1 MQTLIE
7 DLKFGVR
14 MLAKNPGFSLIA
26 IITLALGI
34 GANSTIF
41 SWINSTLLNPLP
53 GVSRTGDLLT
63 LTSGGTE
70 TSPHVF
76 SYPDYLDLRSRTKTL
91 SGVLAASLY
100 PIDLTGVGKPERIWG
115 QMVSANYFGL
125 LGVRPIL
132 GRGFLPE
139 EESKPGG
146 AAVAVISYRMWQLR
160 YGGDPHILGKQLNLN
175 RHPFVVVGVT
185 PAVFQGSQTGLRSEI
200 WIPLTMEEDITQSA
214 QLLQGRDK
222 NWLLLMGR
230 LAPGEK
236 ANDARL
242 ELDILMQQIAREFPA
257 THTGA
262 VHCGVY
268 PLWKAPGGAN
278 AYFYVLLP
286 LLLAIA
292 GVVLLLACA
301 NVANLMLVRSV
312 ARRREMAIRL
322 SLGASRWRLV
332 KQMMV
337 ESLLLALAGA
347 GLAMLATIWTAGT
360 FTKFIPPT
368 GIPLGLN
375 VQADRTVLFA
385 TLLISLMTAVVFG
398 TLPALRSSRLAPA
411 DVLKEEGGA
420 TGGGIRKARLST
432 ALVVAQISMSLLLLV
447 CAGLIARGFRDAQ
460 RFNPGF
466 NPNHMLLM
474 TYDLF
479 SSGYTDEQTA
489 EFDRELQTRLE
500 HLPGVQSAA
509 LADWIPMGFALSSRK
524 VAPQGYVAQPHEDM
538 DVETASV
545 SPGYFKTMEIP
556 VLAGRD
562 FTASDDAKS
571 QSVMIVNRTFA
582 ERYWQG
588 RSAIGM
594 QVDIAGKMWTVIG
607 IAQSSDYDDLNETP
621 QPFFYRPLSQDP
633 SAITAIH
640 VRTFDDPMA
649 LAKTVESTVHELN
662 ADLPIYDTT
671 TMSSRV
677 EIASTGE
684 RIAGTFVGVFGLL
697 ALVLAAVGIYGVV
710 AYVTRQ
716 RTHEFGIRIALGAR
730 PGDVLGLVLNQ
741 GLRVTL
747 LGVGIG
753 VGLAAL
759 LTRFIVSLIFT
770 VSPRDP
776 WVFAGVSL
784 MLCAVAL
791 AACYLPARRAAK
803 VDPLVALRYE

>member
-1 MQTLIE
+1 MQTLLE
-7 DLKFGVR
+7 DLKFGAR
-14 MLAKNPGFSLIA
+14 MLRKNPGFSLVA
-26 IITLALGI
+26 VITLALGI

-53 GVSRTGDLLT
+53 GVSRTGELLT
-63 LTSGGTE
+63 LTAGGTE

-115 QMVSANYFGL
+115 QMVSANYFDL

-132 GRGFLPE
+132 GRGFSPDE
-139 EESKPGG
+139 EGKPGG
-146 AAVAVISYRMWQLR
+146 AAVAVISYRMWRLR
-160 YGGDPHILGKQLNLN
+160 YGGDSRVLGKQLNLN
-175 RHPFVVVGVT
+175 RHPFVIVGVA
-185 PAVFQGSQTGLRSEI
+185 PAVFQGSQTGLRSEV
-200 WIPLTMEEDITQSA
+200 WIPLVMEQDITQNA
-214 QLLQGRDK
+214 QLLQDRGR

-236 ANDARL
+236 ASDARP
-242 ELDILMQQIAREFPA
+242 ELDLLMQQIARQFPEA
-257 THTGA
+257 HPA
-262 VHCGVY
+262 EIHCGVY
-268 PLWKAPGGAN
+268 PLWHAPGGAN

-322 SLGASRWRLV
+322 SLGASRSRLV
-332 KQMMV
+332 QQMMV
-337 ESLLLALAGA
+337 ESLLLALGGA
-347 GLAMLATIWTAGT
+347 ALAMLATIWTAGT
-360 FTKFIPPT
+360 FMKFIPPA

-375 VQADRTVLFA
+375 VQADKTVLFT
-385 TLLISLMTAVVFG
+385 TLLISLVTAVVFG

-411 DVLKEEGGA
+411 DVLKEESAA

-447 CAGLIARGFRDAQ
+447 CAGLIAQGFRKEQ
-460 RFNPGF
+460 KFNPGF
-466 NPNHMLLM
+466 RADHLLLM
-474 TYDLF
+474 SFDLF
-479 SSGYTDEQTA
+479 SSAYTGDQTA

-500 HLPGVQSAA
+500 NLPGVQSAA
-509 LADWIPMGFALSSRK
+509 LADWIPMGFALSTSR
-524 VAPQGYVAQPHEDM
+524 VAPQGYVPQPHEDM
-538 DVETASV
+538 DVKKASV

-556 VLAGRD
+556 LLAGRD

-571 QSVMIVNRTFA
+571 ALVTIINRTFA
-582 ERYWQG
+582 QRFWPG
-588 RSAIGM
+588 KSAIGM
-594 QVDIAGKMWTVIG
+594 QVDVAGKMWTVVG
-607 IAQSSDYDDLNETP
+607 IAQTSDYDGLNETP

-633 SAITAIH
+633 SAIAAIH
-640 VRTFDDPMA
+640 VRTFGDPMA
-649 LAKTVESTVHELN
+649 SAKTVENAVHDLN
-662 ADLPIYDTT
+662 ADLPVYDTT
-671 TMSSRV
+671 TMASRV
-677 EIASTGE
+677 EVASTGE
-684 RIAGTFVGVFGLL
+684 RIAGTFVGLFGVL

-716 RTHEFGIRIALGAR
+716 RTHEFGIRLALGAR
-730 PGDVLGLVLNQ
+730 PKDLLGLVLNQ
-741 GLRVTL
+741 GLRVSL
-747 LGVGIG
+747 LGVAIG

-759 LTRFIVSLIFT
+759 LTRYIVSLIFT

-784 MLCAVAL
+784 LLCVVAL